1 MLKVNSTPVVWRS
14 MAASI
19 RKGVI
24 AFVMIYSVKGHVGN
38 VQHHSNTLKQY
49 ILYESLCV
57 CMSLVVRPPLSIRS
71 LVVGISGWHWRL
83 FKFADQQWHNRPSAI
98 TEFSIVNL
106 EEKKIQPTGWDISKH
121 PTLPIEQFIWNM
133 GEVESSSFLS
143 VNPSST
149 CPFLRRAP
157 QWHHNWKLRRF
168 RAIINLRPLT
178 PAEARPAYQL
188 M

>member
-19 RKGVI
+19 WKGVI

-83 FKFADQQWHNRPSAI
+83 C
-98 TEFSIVNL
+98 NL
-106 EEKKIQPTGWDISKH
+106 LTSSGIIAHQPLQNFQLKKKKIQPTGWDISKH